1 MQRPAPAGRTRQRLQ
16 ALVIVPI
23 MLRQA
28 VSIVERV
35 DAKRTALRQLLNEV
49 CAPSQR
55 LSRTIALAHEHAAA
69 A

>member
-1 MQRPAPAGRTRQRLQ
+1 M
-16 ALVIVPI
+16 VPI
-23 MLRQA
+23 MLRHA
-28 VSIVERV
+28 VSIAERV
-35 DAKRTALRQLLNEV
+35 EAKRTALRQLLNEV